1 MDVIYLHFKRLLTIM
16 IRIIYLVS
24 FLLLGCDMGTSSDED
39 KIHKLTNGKT
49 INLVAPEKTLII
61 NYWATWCAPCRDEI
75 PELNELAHELSESV
89 VVIGVNYDQVQGEKL
104 TQQMQSLGIKFGN
117 LLNDPRD
124 IWNLEPVTV
133 LPETLIINTKG
144 ELIHRMV
151 GPQTKK
157 SLSALVTAN

>member
-1 MDVIYLHFKRLLTIM
+1 M

-24 FLLLGCDMGTSSDED
+24 FLLLGCDMEPSSVEE
-39 KIHKLTNGKT
+39 KSHRLTNGET
-49 INLVAPEKTLII
+49 INLVSPSKTVII

-89 VVIGVNYDQVQGEKL
+89 LVIGVNFDQVIGEVL
-104 TQQMQSLGIKFGN
+104 SQQMQSLGIEFDN
-117 LLNDPRD
+117 LLHDPRD
-124 IWNLEPVTV
+124 IWNLDPVSV

-144 ELIHRMV
+144 ELIHRLV

-157 SLSALVTAN
+157 SLSALVAAE

>member
-24 FLLLGCDMGTSSDED
+24 FLLLVCDMGTYYNED

-75 PELNELAHELSESV
+75 PELNELAHEISESV

-157 SLSALVTAN
+157 SLSALVTAD

>member
-1 MDVIYLHFKRLLTIM
+1 M
-16 IRIIYLVS
+16 
-24 FLLLGCDMGTSSDED
+24 
-39 KIHKLTNGKT
+39 
-49 INLVAPEKTLII
+49 II

-117 LLNDPRD
+117 LLHDPRD

>member
-1 MDVIYLHFKRLLTIM
+1 M

-24 FLLLGCDMGTSSDED
+24 FLLLGCDTGSSFIED
-39 KIHKLTNGKT
+39 KSHRLTSGET
-49 INLVAPEKTLII
+49 INLVSPEKTVII

-89 VVIGVNYDQVQGEKL
+89 HVIGVNYDRVMDEVL
-104 TQQMQSLGIKFGN
+104 SQQMLSLGIEFDN
-117 LLNDPRD
+117 LLHDPRD

-133 LPETLIINTKG
+133 LPETLVINTQG
-144 ELIHRMV
+144 ELIHRLV

-157 SLSALVTAN
+157 SLSALVTAKK